1 MNLAV
6 LYPESNKNLAI
17 DGFLDDDSLKAIQS
31 IIREGES
38 QNTVNSYKSAIQYW
52 SVWFELRY
60 GQKIKLPLSA
70 NQVMQFMVDHVL
82 HQGANGLVCLMPE
95 TMDQK
100 MVEMGAKTKLGA
112 LSHNTVVHRLAVL
125 SKIHQI
131 QGFNNPCQDPKVKE
145 LLAKSR
151 KAYAKR
157 GVLAAKK
164 DAITKDPLEAMLAT
178 CDDSLKGKRDK
189 ALLLF
194 AWASGGRRRSEV
206 TQADMQFL
214 KTMGPNE
221 YIYYLFYSKTN
232 QSGVDKPEN
241 AKPIVGKAGKA
252 LNDWLTSSQITTGA
266 IFRRIRKGGH
276 LGTAL
281 SPAAVRDIVLERS
294 QMAGLSGNF
303 SAHSLRSGFV
313 TEAGKQNIPL
323 GETMAMT
330 GHQSTATVLGYFRA
344 EQNIQSKAAR
354 LFDDEAGS

>member
-1 MNLAV
+1 MNLTV
-6 LYPESNKNLAI
+6 LCPETNKNLAI
-17 DGFLDDDSLKAIQS
+17 DGFLDDDSLKAINA

-38 QNTVNSYKSAIQYW
+38 QNTVNSYKSAVQYW
-52 SVWFELRY
+52 SVWYELRY
-60 GQKIKLPLSA
+60 GQKIQLPLTAS
-70 NQVMQFMVDHVL
+70 QVMQFIVDHVQ
-82 HQGANGLVCLMPE
+82 HQSPNGLVCLMPE
-95 TMDQK
+95 AIDFK
-100 MVEMGAKTKLGA
+100 MVEMGAKAKLGA

-131 QGFNNPCQDPKVKE
+131 QGFINPCQDPKVKE
-145 LLAKSR
+145 LLSKSR

-157 GVLAAKK
+157 GQLATKK

-178 CDDSLKGKRDK
+178 CDNSLKGKRDK

-206 TQADMQFL
+206 SQAEMPFL
-214 KTMGPNE
+214 KAMRPNE
-221 YIYYLFYSKTN
+221 YIYYLFHSKTN

-241 AKPIVGKAGKA
+241 AKPIVGKAGQA
-252 LNDWLTSSQITTGA
+252 LTDWLNASQITSGA

-281 SPAAVRDIVLERS
+281 SAAAVRDIVLERS

-354 LFDDEAGS
+354 LFDDE